1 MLTENQETRIRMK
14 MAKHKFNISK
24 LAKEFN
30 VPRPIMSEII
40 NRKRNDS
47 VIEKKIIEWKK
58 GE

>member
-1 MLTENQETRIRMK
+1 MK

-24 LAKEFN
+24 LDKEFN